1 MFLKLGFSSVKM
13 GIIKSKVVIQ
23 MARWQVL
30 LSLKQGYGGKTKY
43 SLCRVQC
50 VGLKLTGA
58 DPIFLH
64 KIK

>member
-1 MFLKLGFSSVKM
+1 M

-30 LSLKQGYGGKTKY
+30 LSLKLGYGGKTKY

-64 KIK
+64 KIQ